1 MEEKERYQLE
11 RPNGTF
17 SEIHDTKLDVWYSN
31 RQPITELLNKQDKHI
46 KELEAQEKFNFDYRD
61 RCQLEEYQRWAD
73 KEITKLN
80 NQNKQLKKQI
90 SKMEETLGRIMSG
103 EYIPANIVDKS
114 LKLSKQSQKQFAI
127 SELEKLKDFI
137 DHNIE
142 IENDMSALKLQEFYD
157 NQIKKLKG
165 EENE

>member
-1 MEEKERYQLE
+1 MKERYKYYEKINQIYDE
-11 RPNGTF
+11 
-17 SEIHDTKLDVWYSN
+17 EDD
-31 RQPITELLNKQDKHI
+31 ELCAYLNTNKVISILNQQNKRI
-46 KELEAQEKFNFDYRD
+46 KELKEINQ
-61 RCQLEEYQRWAD
+61 QLEQEVNDWKQRFNSSEKWNKTLLQNSATVSELKND
-73 KEITKLN
+73 KI
-80 NQNKQLKKQI
+80 KQL
-90 SKMEETLGRIMSG
+90 
-103 EYIPANIVDKS
+103 
-114 LKLSKQSQKQFAI
+114 KQSQKQFAI